1 MLKRRVEVG
10 LRNPRGESPQAAFRG
25 IFLREKCTPR
35 GVLYTVHEMPV
46 IEPSATS
53 RFLVH
58 IETNRMDDVETRAK
72 RGGGAPD
79 VPRVIR
85 DFGV

>member
-1 MLKRRVEVG
+1 
-10 LRNPRGESPQAAFRG
+10 
-25 IFLREKCTPR
+25 
-35 GVLYTVHEMPV
+35 VLYTVHEMPV

-58 IETNRMDDVETRAK
+58 IETNRMDDVEPRAECS
-72 RGGGAPD
+72 GGAPD

>member
-1 MLKRRVEVG
+1 
-10 LRNPRGESPQAAFRG
+10 
-25 IFLREKCTPR
+25 
-35 GVLYTVHEMPV
+35 VLYAIDEMPIV
-46 IEPSATS
+46 EPSATS

-58 IETNRMDDVETRAK
+58 VETNRMDDVEPRAK

>member
-1 MLKRRVEVG
+1 MLLRKERIPGRV
-10 LRNPRGESPQAAFRG
+10 LHA
-25 IFLREKCTPR
+25 ID
-35 GVLYTVHEMPV
+35 EMPIV
-46 IEPSATS
+46 EPSATS

-79 VPRVIR
+79 VARVIR